1 MQPPG
6 AFEARL
12 QRQRCAPAICM
23 LGTHQ
28 AGPGAG
34 CGWQNGRTVEWGLG
48 CGVRYAY
55 GCLQIQFSGY
65 LGRPTY
71 DQQGFSCVHCARGI
85 VKLNLTTVCPF
96 FPGQMRLIIVAE
108 VQSLLLPAATGSI

>member
-1 MQPPG
+1 MAKRTYSG
-6 AFEARL
+6 VRVRL
-12 QRQRCAPAICM
+12 QCA
-23 LGTHQ
+23 
-28 AGPGAG
+28 
-34 CGWQNGRTVEWGLG
+34 
-48 CGVRYAY
+48 VRI
-55 GCLQIQFSGY
+55 CLQIQFSGY